1 MQLLAE
7 LRAPVDRFFDRIMV
21 NCDDKA
27 LRANRLRLL
36 ASIRDAMDG
45 IANFALIEG

>member
-1 MQLLAE
+1 
-7 LRAPVDRFFDRIMV
+7 MV
-21 NCDDKA
+21 NCDDKT

-36 ASIRDAMDG
+36 SSIRGSMDG